1 MIFDN
6 VVDDDG
12 EPLNSE
18 EESYRSKIYLEL
30 SKLLPN
36 FDEFLFCEY
45 SSDDEE
51 LPATRFYPHDKKV
64 LIWIAGEK
72 KLQQIKEIKS
82 DFHHIFANYYWDE
95 DNVTSIPLGYNYLPL
110 NDNYIPV
117 NERHF
122 NISFLGALNKN
133 RISMA
138 AEITGI
144 NKHLLALGLHLNHPK
159 TLNFL
164 NNFLDL
170 IKPDERYFFSWQFNS
185 GTTKEKYN
193 LIMKHTKIALAPKG
207 WVNTETFRLYEAMMF
222 GCVVVTNKL
231 PKRKYYENI
240 PVIQVDDWKN
250 GFKEIKE
257 LLANENLM
265 LELSEKSRAFY
276 DAYLSPKAT
285 AKIIAEKLCPE
296 LSNTI

>member
-1 MIFDN
+1 MFFYN

-12 EPLNSE
+12 EPLKLE
-18 EESYRSKIYLEL
+18 EESYRSKVYQEL
-30 SKLLPN
+30 FKLLPN

-45 SSDDEE
+45 VGDDKE
-51 LPATRFYPHDKKV
+51 LPAIRFYPHDKKV
-64 LIWIAGEK
+64 LIWGAGEK

-95 DNVTSIPLGYNYLPL
+95 NNVTSVPLGYNYLPS
-110 NDNYIPV
+110 NDNFIPV
-117 NERHF
+117 NERNF
-122 NISFLGALNKN
+122 DVSFLGALNKN

-144 NKHLLALGLHLNHPK
+144 NKHIIALGLHLNHTK
-159 TLNFL
+159 TLKFL
-164 NNFLDL
+164 NDFVELM
-170 IKPDERYFFSWQFNS
+170 KPKEKYFFSWQFNS

-193 LIMKHTKIALAPKG
+193 LIMEHTKIALAPQG
-207 WVNTETFRLYEAMMF
+207 WTNTETFRLYEAMMF

-240 PVIQVDDWKN
+240 PVIQVEDWKE
-250 GFKEIKE
+250 GMRKVKE
-257 LLANENLM
+257 LLKNENLM
-265 LELSEKSRAFY
+265 LELSEESRAFY

-296 LSNTI
+296 FANTI

>member
-1 MIFDN
+1 MFFYN

-12 EPLNSE
+12 EPLKLE
-18 EESYRSKIYLEL
+18 EESYRSKVYQEL
-30 SKLLPN
+30 FKLLPN

-45 SSDDEE
+45 VGDDKE
-51 LPATRFYPHDKKV
+51 LPAIRFYPHDKKV
-64 LIWIAGEK
+64 LIWNAGEK

-82 DFHHIFANYYWDE
+82 EFHHIFANYYWDE
-95 DNVTSIPLGYNYLPL
+95 NNVTSIPLGYNYLPS
-110 NDNYIPV
+110 NDNFIPV
-117 NERHF
+117 NERNF
-122 NISFLGALNKN
+122 DISFLGALNKN

-144 NKHLLALGLHLNHPK
+144 NKHIIALGLYLNHTK
-159 TLNFL
+159 TLKFL
-164 NNFLDL
+164 NDFVDL
-170 IKPDERYFFSWQFNS
+170 MKPKEKYFFSWQFNS

-193 LIMKHTKIALAPKG
+193 LIMEHTKIALTPQG
-207 WVNTETFRLYEAMMF
+207 WTNTETFRLYEAMMF

-240 PVIQVDDWKN
+240 PVIQVEDWKE
-250 GFKEIKE
+250 GMKKVKE
-257 LLANENLM
+257 LLQNENLM

-296 LSNTI
+296 S

>member
-1 MIFDN
+1 MHVMFFYNI
-6 VVDDDG
+6 VDDDG
-12 EPLNSE
+12 EPLKLE
-18 EESYRSKIYLEL
+18 EESYRSKVYQEL
-30 SKLLPN
+30 FKLLPN

-45 SSDDEE
+45 VGDDKE
-51 LPATRFYPHDKKV
+51 LPAIRFYPHDKKV
-64 LIWIAGEK
+64 LIWNAGEK

-82 DFHHIFANYYWDE
+82 EFHHIFANYYWDE
-95 DNVTSIPLGYNYLPL
+95 NNVTSIPLGYNYLPS
-110 NDNYIPV
+110 NDNFIPV
-117 NERHF
+117 NERNF
-122 NISFLGALNKN
+122 DISFLGALNKN

-144 NKHLLALGLHLNHPK
+144 NKHIIALGLYLNHTK
-159 TLNFL
+159 TLKFL
-164 NNFLDL
+164 NDFVDL
-170 IKPDERYFFSWQFNS
+170 MKPKEKYFFSWQFNS

-193 LIMKHTKIALAPKG
+193 LIMEHTKIALTPKG
-207 WVNTETFRLYEAMMF
+207 WTNTETFRLYEAMMF

-240 PVIQVDDWKN
+240 PVIQVEDWKE
-250 GFKEIKE
+250 GMKKVKE
-257 LLANENLM
+257 LLQNENLM

-296 LSNTI
+296 S